1 MHEVEYTLSEEE
13 DPNELLEDRSINCMS
28 WFTGLL
34 LPGKSMPWILMNAL
48 TDCDPDVPDD
58 FHDLTPAN
66 PNVGMQYR
74 GHTYWSS
81 DSIVGK
87 VLGAAFGVSQIAG
100 WVGPCSASADLD
112 RSEMAVINQAPP
124 RGNRITPSDVRAMAQ
139 NSDPLGARQTAYSV
153 DDYILLLPDVDE
165 AVNSIRIERLNFSPS
180 SCNPKGIHSVGR
192 VGENGQPA
200 EKKPIVIFD
209 ASITFAITVDYRAR
223 SWKVSL
229 RYDTPFIAAYPCQK
243 GPHVLFCEYQHR
255 IVKVDKLVDIQN
267 WGSAG
272 GGIESGLEGDEGSE
286 SNMGV
291 EEVLVVEAYGV
302 SDNEVFARA
311 WCAFWG
317 LPAITADI
325 NRTCMACAIREAYA
339 ALASVVILT
348 NRGSI
353 DEEVEKVDRLMEHL

>member
-58 FHDLTPAN
+58 FHDLGPATPN
-66 PNVGMQYR
+66 IGMQYR
-74 GHTYWSS
+74 GHTYWSCE
-81 DSIVGK
+81 SIVGK

-112 RSEMAVINQAPP
+112 RSEMAVTNQAPP
-124 RGNRITPSDVRAMAQ
+124 RGNRITPSDVRSMAQ
-139 NSDPLGARQTAYSV
+139 NSDPLGAHQTTYPV
-153 DDYILLLPDVDE
+153 DDYILLLPDVDD
-165 AVNSIRIERLNFSPS
+165 AVDSIRIERLNFSPS
-180 SCNPKGIHSVGR
+180 ACNPKGIHSIGR
-192 VGENGQPA
+192 VGDNGEPA

-229 RYDTPFIAAYPCQK
+229 RYDTPFIAAYPCQQ

-255 IVKVDKLVDIQN
+255 IVKADKLVDIQN
-267 WGSAG
+267 WGSSG
-272 GGIESGLEGDEGSE
+272 GGVDSELEGDEESE

-325 NRTCMACAIREAYA
+325 NRTCIACAIRESYA
-339 ALASVVILT
+339 ALVSVVILT

-353 DEEVEKVDRLMEHL
+353 NEQVEEVDRLMEHL